1 MKITVWARGK
11 WRKVT
16 FSLPDE
22 LWERIEDVSRK
33 WGFKPEEAV
42 RLILLDGYLDEEAD
56 EREIERLEG
65 EIEELEERLYGLE
78 GRWSPLKFRSYYSA
92 LDNQNLA
99 ITLSGLIAENRRLR
113 RMLGLPER
121 DFSRA
126 EELIR
131 YYMSSAFGDKGFKDR
146 SGSEAWQKKRGDEE

>member
-16 FSLPDE
+16 FNVPDE
-22 LWERIEDVSRK
+22 LWERIEEVSRK
-33 WGFKPEEAV
+33 WGFRPEEAV
-42 RLILLDGYLDEEAD
+42 RIILLDGYLSEEVDEKEIGGL
-56 EREIERLEG
+56 EREIEN
-65 EIEELEERLYGLE
+65 LEERLYELE
-78 GRWSPLKFRSYYSA
+78 GKWSPLKFRSYYSA

-113 RMLGLPER
+113 KMLNLPER

-126 EELIR
+126 EELIH
-131 YYMSSAFGDKGFKDR
+131 YYMSSAFGDKGLKGQADR
-146 SGSEAWQKKRGDEE
+146 EEAEGG